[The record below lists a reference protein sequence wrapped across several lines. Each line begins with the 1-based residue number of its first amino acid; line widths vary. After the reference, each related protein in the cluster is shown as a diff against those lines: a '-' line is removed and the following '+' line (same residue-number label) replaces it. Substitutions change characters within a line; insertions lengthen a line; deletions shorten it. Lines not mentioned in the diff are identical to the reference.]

1 MLNDVLAVCV
11 AGAVVVVIATI
22 LGAVELLRKPVAA
35 IAGRWSCLQ
44 AWLPQRTRSSTTTT
58 REQPSCERSTPANS
72 ALRTP
77 YARFVRV
84 LDVAGAQ
91 CDSRIALLKSKAM
104 ARAHPCQTHEVWF
117 GRRFVVDPPP
127 HQTPSLALASAVP
140 GQEVQRPGNGRPD
153 IEGGDRQV
161 WGAGGKDGGYR
172 SSGGRSGRY

>member
-22 LGAVELLRKPVAA
+22 LGVVELLRKPVTA

-44 AWLPQRTRSSTTTT
+44 AWLRLRTRPPTTT
-58 REQPSCERSTPANS
+58 P
-72 ALRTP
+72 RT
-77 YARFVRV
+77 AVMS
-84 LDVAGAQ
+84 Q
-91 CDSRIALLKSKAM
+91 SIALLKSKAM

-140 GQEVQRPGNGRPD
+140 GQEATARK
-153 IEGGDRQV
+153 
-161 WGAGGKDGGYR
+161 WTAGH
-172 SSGGRSGRY
+172 